1 MQKKEIN
8 EIKGLFKNIENCGIS
23 RLAGCYVSTDG
34 KKVSTFNERF
44 LDLPEEEIYKYFE
57 IFRKT
62 FSGTQGKNLLD
73 MEFCEEGGGEILH
86 SVLSSNLQ
94 SENVLNRFYDAVIE
108 NYKTD
113 GNYLILLVTQDYDV
127 PGITT
132 DGMNME
138 DASDIVYSYILCS
151 ICPVDLTKPGLGYDE
166 GKSEFHTIQRF
177 FAVDLPETGFLY
189 PAFTDREGDDSQL
202 LYYSKNAD
210 KAQRALIDNLL
221 QCQVPMPAKK
231 QAESFKGLVTEV
243 LGNESTFNQV
253 KTLQDEIHNYLQEKK
268 DALSGESGALTI
280 KKEDIKEI
288 LGKSGVSSEKLEN
301 FDESFENHFGRK
313 VDLTTGEIIGE
324 EEVPF
329 DEDDETLNADILSA
343 DSGDDGK
350 ETREEAGEVSEEHP
364 TKDAYNDK
372 RIFAENLIPSKKFEV
387 KTADVIVRINSDKT
401 DLVFR

>member
-1 MQKKEIN
+1 MTNNFKAN
-8 EIKGLFKNIENCGIS
+8 KGSYNQPQLS
-23 RLAGCYVSTDG
+23 
-34 KKVSTFNERF
+34 
-44 LDLPEEEIYKYFE
+44 PEEW
-57 IFRKT
+57 
-62 FSGTQGKNLLD
+62 
-73 MEFCEEGGGEILH
+73 
-86 SVLSSNLQ
+86 
-94 SENVLNRFYDAVIE
+94 A
-108 NYKTD
+108 
-113 GNYLILLVTQDYDV
+113 
-127 PGITT
+127 
-132 DGMNME
+132 
-138 DASDIVYSYILCS
+138 
-151 ICPVDLTKPGLGYDE
+151 
-166 GKSEFHTIQRF
+166 
-177 FAVDLPETGFLY
+177 
-189 PAFTDREGDDSQL
+189 
-202 LYYSKNAD
+202 
-210 KAQRALIDNLL
+210 
-221 QCQVPMPAKK
+221 AKK

-401 DLVFR
+401 DLVETRIIDGEKCLVIKLEKGLVVNGIPVKD